1 MKSEDNHLVQVNT
14 QKFERTVPIIHKEG
28 KNNYVLIQKTKSGM
42 VRIMARV
49 SSEAVARRSS
59 RHYDWITKVHHIYY
73 NLLCVGLGEII

>member
-49 SSEAVARRSS
+49 SSEAVARKIANEFIRKMKG
-59 RHYDWITKVHHIYY
+59 HPDITT
-73 NLLCVGLGEII
+73 G